1 MRKQAWRLALA
12 AVLALTWPAAMEATD
27 TGAVQSTEEKQTSQP
42 SESAASPTPS
52 VAKPTS
58 PAPSMDVLGRML
70 GYTVLVACLA
80 FLSYYFLKHGLPL
93 YRARNNE
100 EKKLHVL
107 EMKSLGNRQFLLVI
121 GYDDQR
127 LLLGVTPGKIDYL
140 CPLDAPHSVGAD
152 FSTMLAKTTKLEG
165 QA

>member
-1 MRKQAWRLALA
+1 MRKRAWRLALA

-27 TGAVQSTEEKQTSQP
+27 TSAVQSTEEKQTAQP
-42 SESAASPTPS
+42 NESVVSPMPSAAKS
-52 VAKPTS
+52 VS
-58 PAPSMDVLGRML
+58 PAPSMDDLGRML

-80 FLSYYFLKHGLPL
+80 FLSYYFIKHGLPL

-107 EMKSLGNRQFLLVI
+107 ELKSLGNRQFLLVV
-121 GYDDQR
+121 GYEDQR

-140 CPLDAPHSVGAD
+140 CPLDSPHSTGAD
-152 FSTMLAKTTKLEG
+152 FSAMLAKTTKLEG
-165 QA
+165 QG

>member
-1 MRKQAWRLALA
+1 MRKLAWRLALA
-12 AVLALTWPAAMEATD
+12 AVLALTWSAELEAAD
-27 TGAVQSTEEKQTSQP
+27 TGAVLSTEDKQTAQP
-42 SESAASPTPS
+42 IESAVIPAPS

-58 PAPSMDVLGRML
+58 PAPSMDDLGRVL

-80 FLSYYFLKHGLPL
+80 FLSYYFIKHGLPI
-93 YRARNNE
+93 YRARNSE

-107 EMKSLGNRQFLLVI
+107 EMKSLGNRQFLLVV
-121 GYDDQR
+121 GYEDQR

-140 CPLDAPHSVGAD
+140 CPLDVPHSVSPD
-152 FSTMLAKTTKLEG
+152 FDAILAKATKQEG